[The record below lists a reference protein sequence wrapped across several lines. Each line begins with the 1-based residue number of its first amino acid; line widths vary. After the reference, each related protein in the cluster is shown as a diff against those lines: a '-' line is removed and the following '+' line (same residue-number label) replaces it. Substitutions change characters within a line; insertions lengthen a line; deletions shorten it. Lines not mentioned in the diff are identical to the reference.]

1 MYLITLGQPVHSL
14 EPKDKFGRAVK
25 NITYIAA
32 YMADQI
38 ALVDSHLQR
47 VVLTDFDGRCIG
59 KIHCLFFPCKLFK
72 MYFLKLHTEEW

>member
-1 MYLITLGQPVHSL
+1 MHSL
-14 EPKDKFGRAVK
+14 EPKDKFGRVVK

-32 YMADQI
+32 YMNDQI

-59 KIHCLFFPCKLFK
+59 KIQCLLLSWKLFK
-72 MYFLKLHTEEW
+72 MYFLKLRTD